1 MIAGGNHTLIPNQPP
16 ASADPDRRKRE
27 ADCLPYGGDSK
38 IQKVHDVIGN
48 FLLRHGLI
56 WFLGYYELCRGIHA
70 EDNRT
75 VPWPQCAKG
84 PFVQRGLAAKLTGG
98 LSMAKQPPMFV

>member
-27 ADCLPYGGDSK
+27 ADCLPYSGDFQNK
-38 IQKVHDVIGN
+38 KVHDVIGN

-56 WFLGYYELCRGIHA
+56 WFMDVMSYAEGFTQETTEPSPCPAGYSRSG
-70 EDNRT
+70 
-75 VPWPQCAKG
+75 
-84 PFVQRGLAAKLTGG
+84 
-98 LSMAKQPPMFV
+98 